1 MVSALADKWSE
12 LLRREHWWAEFWSA
26 AVAISWGM
34 QNAVDPSALGDVESY
49 RLLTKLMPELLLEGI
64 AIVVGFIQLW
74 ALIFAHRSIARGAA
88 GMLASIAYSF
98 CLISFF
104 MAPAIPPG
112 WVFCAGWVGINVFAI
127 ARSAKG
133 LR

>member
-1 MVSALADKWSE
+1 MGEKLANKWSE

-26 AVAISWGM
+26 VVAICWAL
-34 QNAVDPSALGDVESY
+34 QNTIDPASLSEVEY
-49 RLLTKLMPELLLEGI
+49 YQFLTKLMPEWVIELVSF
-64 AIVVGFIQLW
+64 VVGLFQLW
-74 ALIFAHRSIARGAA
+74 ALVLGHKTMARGIA
-88 GMLASIAYSF
+88 GMLASIVYSF

-104 MAPAIPPG
+104 MSHDIPPG